1 MLIYSYDMVFP
12 EGRYS
17 EIFRKVPR
25 IMKRVL
31 GSAKQ
36 TTKSFES
43 IKEKKEKRK
52 KIHIIYTN
60 TYLYIYIYIHIYI

>member
-1 MLIYSYDMVFP
+1 
-12 EGRYS
+12 
-17 EIFRKVPR
+17 
-25 IMKRVL
+25 MKRVL

-60 TYLYIYIYIHIYI
+60 TYLYIYIYTI